1 MNAQKRKN
9 IILNIIVYMVL
20 IIVVIF
26 TLIPIGWV
34 LSTSI
39 KPANE
44 IFAKIPQWIPGEVT
58 FQNYK
63 EVLLNSSI
71 PNAFKNS
78 FFVGLMS
85 AFMALVLGG
94 SAGYAFARF
103 QFRGSRFFSLFM
115 LISQMLPLTV
125 LMIPV
130 FYMENAVG
138 LVDTKI
144 GLAIAHLAIS
154 LPLVTWMAKGYFKG
168 IPGEIEEA
176 AIVDGCATFQ
186 VIRLI
191 ILPLLKPA
199 IAATGVYAFISS
211 WNEFAL
217 ANVLTRS
224 PNSATVP
231 IALNEFS
238 SFFKVN
244 WGQTMA
250 AAMLIT
256 IPIVVVFMIF
266 QKQFVEGLASGA
278 VKG

>member
-1 MNAQKRKN
+1 MSASKRKD
-9 IILNIIVYMVL
+9 IFLNIVVYMLL
-20 IIVVIF
+20 IAVVVF

-34 LSTSI
+34 FSTSV

-44 IFAKIPQWIPGEVT
+44 IFARVPRWIPNKVT
-58 FQNYK
+58 FQNYQD
-63 EVLLNSSI
+63 VLFDSGI

-78 FFVGLMS
+78 FLVGLMS
-85 AFMALVLGG
+85 TFMALVLGG

-103 QFRGSRFFSLFM
+103 KFRGSKFFSLFM

-125 LMIPV
+125 LMIPM

-168 IPGEIEEA
+168 IPKEIEEA
-176 AIVDGCATFQ
+176 AIVDGCSTFK

-191 ILPLLKPA
+191 IIPLLKPA
-199 IAATGVYAFISS
+199 LAATGIYAFISS

-231 IALNEFS
+231 IMLNEFS
-238 SFFKVN
+238 SFFKVD

-256 IPIVVVFMIF
+256 IPIVAVFMIF